1 MDTKDDGK
9 KLLISFDNIELD
21 LLKNYPDYSIQ
32 FLNEEGFD
40 VDAEGIFGIQQ
51 IKKIKFMTQAVY
63 NKSKDESLLTLAL
76 AKVKEAIQD
85 NLEKTTETL
94 IELLQTKT
102 PSVQYR
108 KLENWTDEE
117 IKNVLEDIDVIKLM
131 EELDK
136 DKS

>member
-21 LLKNYPDYSIQ
+21 LLKNYPDYSVQ

-51 IKKIKFMTQAVY
+51 IKKIKFMTQAV
-63 NKSKDESLLTLAL
+63 
-76 AKVKEAIQD
+76 
-85 NLEKTTETL
+85 
-94 IELLQTKT
+94 
-102 PSVQYR
+102 
-108 KLENWTDEE
+108 DEE